1 MSHLRPRATVVSLE
15 QQNRKILKNFDR
27 DKKAGRVL
35 TGIGAI
41 YRALQLSAER
51 GKTNPRAVVIW
62 VS

>member
-1 MSHLRPRATVVSLE
+1 MSLLRSHATVLSLE
-15 QQNRKILKNFDR
+15 QQNRQILKNFDR

-51 GKTNPRAVVIW
+51 GKTTKLQIPEL
-62 VS
+62 

>member
-1 MSHLRPRATVVSLE
+1 MSHLRPHATVLSLE
-15 QQNRKILKNFDR
+15 QQNGEILKNFDR

-51 GKTNPRAVVIW
+51 GKTTKLQIPEQ
-62 VS
+62 